1 MLFYVNSNLIQKKIS
16 YQEFFKNPNLIKMKS
31 FGLFIKISLKKKNQ
45 KFLSLHKDSSF
56 FKKSPN
62 LIKIQ

>member
-1 MLFYVNSNLIQKKIS
+1 MLFYVNSNLFQKKIS

-31 FGLFIKISLKKKNQ
+31 FGLFIKISLKKNQ

-56 FKKSPN
+56 FKKIPN